1 MFGLDPGLTTILI
14 ICLVAACTFEFI
26 NGFHDTANAVATVI
40 YTNSLK
46 PGVAVVWSGIFN
58 FIGVYFGGIGVAIG
72 IINILPMDILLDQS
86 ISHNVAMILAIIL
99 TAILWNLGT
108 WYFGI
113 PCSSSHTLLGSL
125 FGVGIAYSL
134 IPGVENVG
142 LNWSKV
148 KDAGLALLLSPV
160 IGFGLTMGLVSLLKW
175 ITKKVKYK
183 KLFEEPSKKKA
194 PPFLIRSILVLTC
207 TSVSFTHGSNDGQKG
222 VGLIMIILIALVP
235 MSFSLNHTKHPD
247 NLLVKVNQV
256 ESIVNDISQK
266 QDLSE
271 IETATLATVNKRL
284 DTMQMILAGAKNF
297 NDLKVGQP
305 QKLRE
310 EILLSSKQLST
321 IIKPK
326 DDIINIDL
334 EKEQKKLLSDNVNEI
349 KTYTEYAPWWVI
361 LIISLSLGI
370 GTMVGWKRIVVTI
383 GEKIGKEHLTY
394 AQGMSAELVAAS
406 TIFISTHL
414 KLPVSTTHI
423 LSSGIAGS
431 MVATNGVKNL
441 RMKTVK
447 NILLAWL
454 VTVPVTIIVSG
465 GLFLLMRMFF

>member
-72 IINILPMDILLDQS
+72 IINLLPMDILLDQS
-86 ISHNVAMILAIIL
+86 INHNIAMILSIIL
-99 TAILWNLGT
+99 TAIVWNFGT
-108 WYFGI
+108 WFFGI

-134 IPGVENVG
+134 LPGVENVG
-142 LNWSKV
+142 LNWAKV

-207 TSVSFTHGSNDGQKG
+207 TSVSFTHGQNDGQKG

-235 MSFSLNHTKHPD
+235 MSFSLDHVKHPE
-247 NLLVKVNQV
+247 NLLLKVNQV
-256 ESIVNDISQK
+256 ESILTGISSQE
-266 QDLSE
+266 LTE
-271 IETATLATVNKRL
+271 IEKATLLDVNKRL
-284 DTMQMILAGAKNF
+284 DTMQIILSGVKTF
-297 NDLKVGQP
+297 DDLKAGEP

-310 EILLSSKQLST
+310 EILVAAKQITS

-326 DDIINIDL
+326 DNAISIKIDKDQ
-334 EKEQKKLLSDNVNEI
+334 EKLLSESMSEI
-349 KTYTEYAPWWVI
+349 RSYTEYAPWWVI
-361 LIISLSLGI
+361 LVISLSLGI

-394 AQGMSAELVAAS
+394 AQGMSAELVAAG
-406 TIFISTHL
+406 TIFISTTL

-454 VTVPVTIIVSG
+454 VTVPVTILVSG
-465 GLFLLMRMFF
+465 GLFLLMRLFL

>member
-14 ICLVAACTFEFI
+14 ICLVAACAFEFI

-46 PGVAVVWSGIFN
+46 PGIAVVWSGIFN

-72 IINILPMDILLDQS
+72 IINLLPMDILLDQS
-86 ISHNVAMILAIIL
+86 VSHNIAMILAIIF
-99 TAILWNLGT
+99 TAIIWNLGT

-125 FGVGIAYSL
+125 FGVGLAFSL
-134 IPGVENVG
+134 LPGIDNVG
-142 LNWSKV
+142 LNWTKV
-148 KDAGLALLLSPV
+148 KDAGLSLMVSPL
-160 IGFGLTMGLVSLLKW
+160 IGFGLTMLLVQLLKK
-175 ITKKVKYK
+175 ITKKLKYK
-183 KLFEEPSKKKA
+183 KLFDEPSKKKA

-207 TSVSFTHGSNDGQKG
+207 TSVSYTHGSNDGQKG

-235 MSFSLNHTKHPD
+235 MSFSLNHSKHPE

-256 ESIVNDISQK
+256 ENIITGIDQTNFTEVEKGTLKDVN
-266 QDLSE
+266 
-271 IETATLATVNKRL
+271 NRM
-284 DTMQMILAGAKNF
+284 DTIQYVLTGVKSF
-297 NDLKVGQP
+297 NDLKKGQP
-305 QKLRE
+305 QLLRE
-310 EILLSSKQLST
+310 EILLSAKELNN

-326 DDIINIDL
+326 DDLVKIKLDKKQKDL
-334 EKEQKKLLSDNVNEI
+334 LEESVNEI

-447 NILLAWL
+447 SILIAWL
-454 VTVPVTIIVSG
+454 VTLPVTIIMAG
-465 GLFLLMRMFF
+465 GLFLLFRMFL